1 MATQDDLNTPA
12 IAVVGFVGA
21 ILIFAIILLLVV
33 VFHGAKQD
41 MESQR
46 YGANGRLLYPQIS
59 KLTTDQQ
66 GHLAMYDRVNQKF
79 IPITLAM
86 ELVVA
91 ELTKDPDAN
100 VTGPAAPQPETP
112 DDTELPDKTKAEKE
126 GKNNASS

>member
-1 MATQDDLNTPA
+1 
-12 IAVVGFVGA
+12 
-21 ILIFAIILLLVV
+21 VV

-41 MESQR
+41 IESQR
-46 YGANGRLLYPQIS
+46 YGAGGRPLYPQIS

-86 ELVVA
+86 KLVVA

-100 VTGPAAPQPETP
+100 VTGPAAPQPK
-112 DDTELPDKTKAEKE
+112 ELPDKTEAEKE